1 MSHSRSA
8 ARSAGFT
15 LVEVMVAVVVICVG
29 LLGVAKME
37 ALAMSNMSTSRL
49 RSLAAIEAASLAAS
63 MHSNRNYWA
72 STPPT
77 TVTLNPAAA
86 PVIQSTDGVMAGQ
99 ATADMAAP
107 LVCVGTNNG
116 ASMCQPMNL
125 AASDLARWMTTI
137 QGLLPN
143 PVATIS
149 CPPVVNT
156 TPTACTIQIT
166 WSETAVAVNAQEV
179 TDQNANAANS
189 TFEKPSYLLYVEP

>member
-1 MSHSRSA
+1 
-8 ARSAGFT
+8 
-15 LVEVMVAVVVICVG
+15 
-29 LLGVAKME
+29 
-37 ALAMSNMSTSRL
+37 
-49 RSLAAIEAASLAAS
+49 
-63 MHSNRNYWA
+63 
-72 STPPT
+72 
-77 TVTLNPAAA
+77 
-86 PVIQSTDGVMAGQ
+86 
-99 ATADMAAP
+99 
-107 LVCVGTNNG
+107 
-116 ASMCQPMNL
+116 
-125 AASDLARWMTTI
+125 MTTI